1 MAKKSPPPAVM
12 LNLIIGY
19 CVSRLIYV
27 AAKLELADRLNDG
40 LRTVEELA
48 VAAGARAPALYR
60 ILRALASV
68 GVFEET
74 KDRRFKL
81 TPLAATL
88 RTGVTGSMR
97 ATAMMMVENYM
108 FDAWNQL
115 LHGVKAGEVPFLKAH
130 GVPLFEYLEQH
141 P

>member
-48 VAAGARAPALYR
+48 VAAGARAPALYPHPPR
-60 ILRALASV
+60 
-68 GVFEET
+68 
-74 KDRRFKL
+74 
-81 TPLAATL
+81 
-88 RTGVTGSMR
+88 
-97 ATAMMMVENYM
+97 
-108 FDAWNQL
+108 
-115 LHGVKAGEVPFLKAH
+115 AGERRRLRGNQGPTLQTHAARGDAPDGRHRLDARH
-130 GVPLFEYLEQH
+130 GDDDGRELHV
-141 P
+141 